1 MGEWKR
7 QGETVCMP
15 NTVHCAMA
23 ADGEEARFITATHN
37 IDCAAYEA
45 TIAEL
50 TFDRDSEKR
59 WACQY
64 KAERDAA
71 NAQVAELAR
80 QTVTLQ
86 QDRDT
91 ANQRVAELEALCIDN
106 TISVL
111 QGKLSALNA
120 TLDRLREVVSSES
133 AEKPCKK
140 LLTIQAIL
148 YPQPQPP
155 EHIARALE
163 IAGRTE

>member
-1 MGEWKR
+1 MGRWVPEEHGKITR
-7 QGETVCMP
+7 DTSAFLGRA
-15 NTVHCAMA
+15 NN
-23 ADGEEARFITATHN
+23 DEEARALCSIHN
-37 IDCAAYEA
+37 ADCAAYEA

-71 NAQVAELAR
+71 TAQVAELAR

-91 ANQRVAELEALCIDN
+91 ANQRGAELEALYIDN

-120 TLDRLREVVSSES
+120 TLDALREVVREYDDQWQDFEPGDLQRLASSVH
-133 AEKPCKK
+133 
-140 LLTIQAIL
+140 AIL
-148 YPQPQPP
+148 YPQMSK
-155 EHIARALE
+155 
-163 IAGRTE
+163 T

>member
-71 NAQVAELAR
+71 TAQVAELAR

-111 QGKLSALNA
+111 QGKLSALTA
-120 TLDRLREVVSSES
+120 TLERLREVVREYDDQWQDCEPGDLQRLASSVH
-133 AEKPCKK
+133 
-140 LLTIQAIL
+140 AIL
-148 YPQPQPP
+148 YPQ
-155 EHIARALE
+155 RSK
-163 IAGRTE
+163 T

>member
-1 MGEWKR
+1 MARWY
-7 QGETVCMP
+7 MP
-15 NTVHCAMA
+15 DTGKQAVAVHCVDGKWFANA
-23 ADGEEARFITATHN
+23 AHRHHADTFVGRHN

-71 NAQVAELAR
+71 TAQVAELAR

-120 TLDRLREVVSSES
+120 TLDRLREVVREYDDQWQDWEPGDLQHLASSVH
-133 AEKPCKK
+133 
-140 LLTIQAIL
+140 AIL
-148 YPQPQPP
+148 YPQ
-155 EHIARALE
+155 RSK
-163 IAGRTE
+163 T